1 MTMTRRGFTLIE
13 ILLVIAIIGAVAA
26 LTYPRIAEGLNR
38 ENVRS
43 ARQTITSLHA
53 RARATAIQRGRN
65 TSVVHSGNQ
74 VYILSRHPVTGAID
88 TISTPVNIYDSYGGV
103 TQTWSRDTLVF
114 DPRGVGMET
123 SATMVEVRKGTLA
136 DTIRITPVG
145 SVIE

>member
-1 MTMTRRGFTLIE
+1 MTRRGFTLIE
-13 ILLVIAIIGAVAA
+13 ILMVIAIIGAVAA

-43 ARQTITSLHA
+43 ARQAITTMHA
-53 RARATAIQRGRN
+53 RARATAIQRGRT
-65 TSVVHSGNQ
+65 TSLVHNGNVVL
-74 VYILSRHPVTGAID
+74 VLSRHPVTGALD
-88 TISTPVNIYDSYGGV
+88 TISDPVNIYNSYGGV
-103 TQTWSRDTLVF
+103 VQTWSRDTLVF

-123 SATMVEVRKGTLA
+123 SATSIMVRKAALA